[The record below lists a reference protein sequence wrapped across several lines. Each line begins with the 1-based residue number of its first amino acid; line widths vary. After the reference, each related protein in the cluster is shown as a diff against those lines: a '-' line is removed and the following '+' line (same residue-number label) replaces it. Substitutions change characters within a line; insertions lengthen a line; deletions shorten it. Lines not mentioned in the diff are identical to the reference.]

1 MSVVFT
7 SSSKK
12 HLLRFSS
19 KLFSENDSYRLLIR
33 MVLIGFELDDSE
45 LLAINPSEC
54 DIQLNI
60 IIFISWAQYNNLQVH
75 HDKTKLIVSSGSPPE
90 LFLKEETFSSVD
102 DVKDIE
108 TYVDKNLNWT
118 SHIDCKF
125 SSPWKIVCD
134 F

>member
-12 HLLRFSS
+12 HLLQFSS

-60 IIFISWAQYNNLQVH
+60 IIFISWAQCNNLQVH
-75 HDKTKLIVSSGSPPE
+75 HDKTKLIVWSGSPPE

-108 TYVDKNLNWT
+108 TYIDKNLNWT

-125 SSPWKIVCD
+125 SSPWKIVRD